1 LTLVK
6 NYLHLKLRKI
16 SFISDSNLATK
27 WAITPVNFIFFTI

>member
-27 WAITPVNFIFFTI
+27 WAISQ